1 MDKTT
6 KWLIRGAASAVIL
19 LAIGTPT
26 YLIIS
31 KNINEVNTQKREKN
45 EKLTSLKNVMK
56 QVASRLENGV
66 SLQSSTD
73 AFRPLV
79 DKLAVVREFYPEDPA
94 VISATKSESLF
105 NILQTYWYN
114 TIYYDGIALGLNPE
128 ISKFNRIA
136 GKTVA
141 TPLQEKSFFGV
152 TSVDKVESKVQ
163 RAVMYNYII
172 RLLKEGSI

>member
-6 KWLIRGAASAVIL
+6 KWLIKGAASAVII

-79 DKLAVVREFYPEDPA
+79 DKLAVVREFYQEDPA

-114 TIYYDGIALGLNPE
+114 TIYYFGIALGLNPE

-141 TPLQEKSFFGV
+141 TPLQEKNFFGV
-152 TSVDKVESKVQ
+152 TSVNK
-163 RAVMYNYII
+163 A
-172 RLLKEGSI
+172 

>member
-6 KWLIRGAASAVIL
+6 KWLIRGAAIAVIFIG
-19 LAIGTPT
+19 IGTPA

-31 KNINEVNTQKREKN
+31 KNINQASTLRKEKE

-66 SLQSSTD
+66 SLKSSTE

-79 DKLAVVREFYPEDPA
+79 DKLAVVKEFHPEE
-94 VISATKSESLF
+94 ESVLASIKAELLF
-105 NILQTYWYN
+105 NTLQTYWYN
-114 TIYYDGIALGLNPE
+114 TIYYDGIAQALNPE
-128 ISKFNRIA
+128 IAKFNRIA
-136 GKTVA
+136 GKQIA
-141 TPLQEKSFFGV
+141 KPLKESRFLGL
-152 TSVDKVESKVQ
+152 TTVDKIESQVE

-172 RLLKEGSI
+172 RILKEGSI